1 MDVCVPA
8 VTVQWADER
17 TVQPWSKWQY
27 LLHHWRRRFHHQ
39 NCSAQRGR
47 VSAETAAWLLHGECG
62 TCIYIVFHTW
72 RLKMKTENAGRSK
85 IVNVVNLRLSSHWL
99 LMFFYYLVLFGSVFC
114 NESLCKYLLYSTDSS
129 AVTVSGC
136 HTDNFPCVY
145 FHLPGLL
152 QLSAIWHHETLNY
165 LKLSAFMFN
174 VVYGL
179 TTPYLLGHMHSRL
192 T

>member
-1 MDVCVPA
+1 
-8 VTVQWADER
+8 
-17 TVQPWSKWQY
+17 
-27 LLHHWRRRFHHQ
+27 
-39 NCSAQRGR
+39 
-47 VSAETAAWLLHGECG
+47 
-62 TCIYIVFHTW
+62 
-72 RLKMKTENAGRSK
+72 MKTENAGRSK
-85 IVNVVNLRLSSHWL
+85 IVNVVNLGLSSHWL